1 MNKAPTST
9 PHDAV
14 FKTFLRHPETARDF
28 LQIHLPASLRELM
41 GLVEKIVSLLLTGVT
56 NDSQI
61 KTLFNYILRTGD
73 APRFSEF
80 IRGVA
85 ERSPQHKEH
94 LMTIADRLHEAGF
107 QKGWLEGQQEGAQ
120 KGKQEGLI
128 EGQRTEALRI
138 ARTMLADGTD
148 LSTVQK
154 ITRLSVEDI
163 QGVSH

>member
-1 MNKAPTST
+1 
-9 PHDAV
+9 
-14 FKTFLRHPETARDF
+14 
-28 LQIHLPASLRELM
+28 M
-41 GLVEKIVSLLLTGVT
+41 GLVEQIVSLLLTGVT

-80 IRGVA
+80 TRGVA

-107 QKGWLEGQQEGAQ
+107 QKGWLEGQQKGKQE
-120 KGKQEGLI
+120 GKQEGLI